1 MTPHDLAGWPIQ
13 LGDVA
18 TWVGSIAA
26 VLAVGASS
34 VVSYLNHRKRADK
47 SDEQPQTPTDHVSGW
62 SEGTRQISDTAVH
75 AVTVMVQN
83 SGDRTVY
90 RVRAAVGDS
99 WLGYPIRFT
108 ELTPHPE
115 LAPKTD
121 YQQTVTRTLGMTADG
136 KYETAPPVELIF
148 RDATGRHWH
157 RNRNG
162 GLAEITDLP
171 PEGRKIFFADTR

>member
-18 TWVGSIAA
+18 AWVGSIAA
-26 VLAVGASS
+26 VLALAVPL
-34 VVSYLNHRKRADK
+34 VVSYLNHRKRAGK
-47 SDEQPQTPTDHVSGW
+47 SDEQPQAPTDQLSGW
-62 SEGTRQISDTAVH
+62 SESTRQISDTAVH
-75 AVTVMVQN
+75 AVTVTVQN
-83 SGDRTVY
+83 SGDETVY

-108 ELTPHPE
+108 ELTPRPE
-115 LAPKTD
+115 LPPKTD
-121 YQQTVTRTLGMTADG
+121 YQQTVTRTLAMTADG
-136 KYETAPPVELIF
+136 TYETSPPVELIF
-148 RDATGRHWH
+148 RDAAGRHWH

-162 GLAEITDLP
+162 SLAEITDLP